1 MNKQIFSL
9 LTACCI
15 AAFALTAQADE
26 VAVCPRI
33 VSQSPYLT
41 QALKW
46 LGRGE
51 CLVGVSRYEREY
63 PDLPRTGGVLDP
75 DKETIAALKPDIL
88 IASNWADAK
97 TMADVT
103 PEGARLVVVDG
114 FAGMRDAE
122 NMLATLAKETNAH
135 DSAQAALAAFSQQW
149 HEAAERLAKIAR
161 HRRVLVLSTCMGSPF
176 SFGREHVIGDIF
188 TQSGFELVETAPKV
202 RHLVAG
208 AEIPDIERMLDK
220 TRPEIVVAL
229 TSESAEYCRMIA
241 PQASAEIVTLDGAPF
256 IHPGAGLLQA
266 YEEIRKAF
274 E

>member
-1 MNKQIFSL
+1 MNNRIFSL
-9 LTACCI
+9 LAACCI
-15 AAFALTAQADE
+15 AAFTLPALADE
-26 VAVCPRI
+26 AACPRI

-75 DKETIAALKPDIL
+75 DKDAIAALKPDIL

-103 PEGARLVVVDG
+103 PTGTRLVVVDG

-122 NMLATLAKETNAH
+122 NMLATLAKETDAPA
-135 DSAQAALAAFSQQW
+135 DAKAALAAFSQHW
-149 HEAAERLAKIAR
+149 HNAAQSLAKTSR

-188 TQSGFELVETAPKV
+188 VQSGFELVETAPKV

-208 AEIPDIERMLDK
+208 AEIPDIESMLTQ

-229 TSESAEYCRMIA
+229 TSESAEHCRMIA
-241 PQASAEIVTLDGAPF
+241 PQANAKIMTLDGAPF
-256 IHPGAGLLQA
+256 IHPGVGLLQA

>member
-1 MNKQIFSL
+1 MNNRIFSL
-9 LTACCI
+9 LAAYCI
-15 AAFALTAQADE
+15 AAFTFPALAEDTA
-26 VAVCPRI
+26 CPRI

-51 CLVGVSRYEREY
+51 CIVGVSRYEREY

-75 DKETIAALKPDIL
+75 DKDAIAALRPDIL
-88 IASNWADAK
+88 IASNWADAA
-97 TMADVT
+97 TMAEVT
-103 PEGARLVVVDG
+103 PEGTRLVVVDG
-114 FAGMRDAE
+114 FAGMQDAE
-122 NMLATLAKETNAH
+122 NMLSTLAQETGATADAH
-135 DSAQAALAAFSQQW
+135 AALAAFSQHW
-149 HEAAERLAKIAR
+149 HEAAQSLAERTR

-188 TQSGFELVETAPKV
+188 AQSGFELVETAPKV

-208 AEIPDIERMLDK
+208 AEIPDIESMLDK

-241 PQASAEIVTLDGAPF
+241 PQTNTEIVTLDGAPF